1 MTRHGCP
8 KCECALQV
16 EGLKKGVSLAAI
28 RALAILGKNEEVG
41 RAVGRPGPQGRG
53 VRILSMDGGGMK
65 VASVPYIILYCH
77 SDVKTFYC
85 RGSAVK
91 CLLIGLIGGRK

>member
-1 MTRHGCP
+1 M
-8 KCECALQV
+8 LQV

-41 RAVGRPGPQGRG
+41 RAVGRPGPEGRG

-65 VASVPYIILYCH
+65 VGVRSESL
-77 SDVKTFYC
+77 
-85 RGSAVK
+85 GQ
-91 CLLIGLIGGRK
+91 